1 MSATLVGAVRS
12 WACGVVPGGA
22 EIVVVRCST
31 RLGSAPATAS
41 TATTAP
47 TPRAPRSMKK
57 RFEERLMTVMVVAD
71 RQRRLRA
78 ACATAKTAPLRR
90 GGRSGGLADA
100 REAGAHPLPPARP
113 RGGRAEA
120 GGGRDRRTDLRD
132 PVLERQLAR
141 DQAVQR
147 VGHGRLDLRARERV
161 REQRHEV
168 ERLDGLADA
177 AGDLARRQAARE
189 QLTGLPVAALG
200 REGGAHE
207 VARAGEPDHRL
218 GARALLLGVPPD
230 LEEDMARRGA
240 RGVEALRLGGAGR
253 EGGGVLGGA

>member
-1 MSATLVGAVRS
+1 MSATLVGAARNAAGVVV
-12 WACGVVPGGA
+12 ADCGV

-120 GGGRDRRTDLRD
+120 GGGRDRRADLRD

-147 VGHGRLDLRARERV
+147 VGDGRLDLRARERV
-161 REQRHEV
+161 REQ
-168 ERLDGLADA
+168 
-177 AGDLARRQAARE
+177 
-189 QLTGLPVAALG
+189 
-200 REGGAHE
+200 
-207 VARAGEPDHRL
+207 
-218 GARALLLGVPPD
+218 
-230 LEEDMARRGA
+230 
-240 RGVEALRLGGAGR
+240 
-253 EGGGVLGGA
+253 

>member
-12 WACGVVPGGA
+12 EACEVVACGV

-57 RFEERLMTVMVVAD
+57 RFEERLMTVMVVTD

-100 REAGAHPLPPARP
+100 REAGRHPLPPPRP

-120 GGGRDRRTDLRD
+120 GGGRDRRADLRD
-132 PVLERQLAR
+132 PVLERQLPPRSAGFAR
-141 DQAVQR
+141 
-147 VGHGRLDLRARERV
+147 GPWGRR
-161 REQRHEV
+161 
-168 ERLDGLADA
+168 
-177 AGDLARRQAARE
+177 
-189 QLTGLPVAALG
+189 LG
-200 REGGAHE
+200 R
-207 VARAGEPDHRL
+207 
-218 GARALLLGVPPD
+218 
-230 LEEDMARRGA
+230 
-240 RGVEALRLGGAGR
+240 
-253 EGGGVLGGA
+253 